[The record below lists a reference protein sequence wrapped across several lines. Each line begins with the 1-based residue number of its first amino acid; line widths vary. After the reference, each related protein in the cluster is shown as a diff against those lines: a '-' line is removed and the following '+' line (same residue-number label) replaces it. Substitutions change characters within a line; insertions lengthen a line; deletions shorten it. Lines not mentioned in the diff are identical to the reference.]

1 MAYESSDDGH
11 KSHPTP
17 SLTPSFASVALEAVN
32 FASEPNK

>member
-17 SLTPSFASVALEAVN
+17 SLMPSLASVALKAVN
-32 FASEPNK
+32 FASKPNK